1 MKEVNSDASHS
12 TYCCGDMTLTVSD
25 ETAAARGW
33 KTEYR
38 SKENDYSTSGTM
50 KMRGRGNWTWNQQK
64 KPYQLT
70 LEKKTDLLG
79 MGKAKN
85 YLLLANVMDA
95 SLLRDQVLYDLADDM
110 GLEYT
115 PDIEPVDVF
124 IDGEYKGSYSLSE
137 KVEVGESRVNIR
149 RGQGFSLRA

>member
-1 MKEVNSDASHS
+1 
-12 TYCCGDMTLTVSD
+12 
-25 ETAAARGW
+25 
-33 KTEYR
+33 
-38 SKENDYSTSGTM
+38 
-50 KMRGRGNWTWNQQK
+50 
-64 KPYQLT
+64 
-70 LEKKTDLLG
+70 

-137 KVEVGESRVNIR
+137 KVEVGESRVNIDKDKDFLLELDHYYMNEQWVTETPRGYHFTMHNNESYEKLGEIERAMKNIEKAVWKSDTDNWR
-149 RGQGFSLRA
+149 RRA